1 MSMSDTDARESSHVH
16 WLLLG
21 SLSSVPA
28 GRRFILDFD
37 GFAETVRTADLRAKV
52 EIGAALGASRSMIVE
67 IAFEQ
72 LKQYAMKHVMAS
84 LPVLESLRKLA
95 EDLGG
100 PSSRRP
106 SDDATVAKVI
116 ELIGD
121 GPLAAELRRTF
132 ANEDLKDEPVPAAA
146 PASAS
151 AKSSDPESALVGELL
166 ERHETRQADTKR
178 AVDSFITA
186 VLAARGRKP
195 ASGEPPKPSNRRAR
209 ELIET
214 AVFGA
219 VGAILEDP
227 GVMQTEALWRGLQL
241 VAKAAPRRS
250 SGHGSMLVEVVDVAP
265 SGIEAAMRECLSDE
279 PMNRPDAYFVFD
291 RIENPERLA
300 ALASTAEDMHAP
312 IIVGVG
318 PGLFGVEDPEQIM
331 QVLRDA
337 KPDASAAMPE
347 GWADLRADEVSRW
360 LSVTANDVVVA
371 AEGAG
376 ASRRTVLGSSVFA
389 IAAMLAASYRET
401 GGFARI
407 LGKEGSLKAPG
418 MHEVAKGRESGT
430 AIPTAAFLSI
440 RAQSELAELGI
451 IGLGSGRNS
460 DLVALSNVPTIR
472 GSKDAVPLPA
482 QILTG
487 RLVRFA
493 RWVCNQV
500 PAGQTREQVVNLFKE
515 AANVFLFPGLN
526 TTNSTGGAELHAGV
540 VDLDGTPAIR
550 LVASV
555 HPRLAG
561 IPFEVGFDLP
571 LGVALADSSSNPS

>member
-1 MSMSDTDARESSHVH
+1 MSDTDARESSHVH

-21 SLSSVPA
+21 SLSSAPN

-37 GFAETVRTADLRAKV
+37 GFAEAVRAADLRAKV
-52 EIGAALGASRSMIVE
+52 EIGAALGASRSMVVE

-72 LKQYAMKHVMAS
+72 LKQYAMKHVLAS
-84 LPVLESLRKLA
+84 VPLLETLRKLA

-100 PSSRRP
+100 PSARRP

-132 ANEDLKDEPVPAAA
+132 TNEDLKDEPAAEPAPEPAAA
-146 PASAS
+146 KAG
-151 AKSSDPESALVGELL
+151 DPETALVGELL

-195 ASGEPPKPSNRRAR
+195 AGGEPPKPSNRRAR

-219 VGAILEDP
+219 VTAILEDP
-227 GVMQTEALWRGLQL
+227 AVTQPEALWRGLQL
-241 VAKAAPRRS
+241 VAKQAPRRS

-265 SGIEAAMRECLSDE
+265 DGIEAAMRECLDDE
-279 PMNRPDAYFVFD
+279 PMNRPDAYVCFD
-291 RIENPERLA
+291 PIEAPERLA

-318 PGLFGVEDPEQIM
+318 PSLFGVDDAEQIM

-337 KPDASAAMPE
+337 KPDATAAMPE
-347 GWADLRADEVSRW
+347 GWAELRADEVSRW
-360 LSVTANDVVVA
+360 LSVTINDVVVV

-376 ASRRTVLGSSVFA
+376 TSRRTVLGSSVFA
-389 IAAMLAASYRET
+389 VVAMLAASYRET

-407 LGKEGSLKAPG
+407 LGKDGSVKAPG
-418 MHEVAKGRESGT
+418 LREIAKGREAGT

-460 DLVALSNVPTIR
+460 DLVALSNVPTVR

-493 RWVCNQV
+493 RWVCDQV

-515 AANVFLFPGLN
+515 AATVFLFPGLN
-526 TTNSTGGAELHAGV
+526 STTGGAELHAGV
-540 VDLDGTPAIR
+540 IDLDGSPAIR
-550 LVASV
+550 LVANV

-571 LGVALADSSSNPS
+571 LGVGLAD

>member
-1 MSMSDTDARESSHVH
+1 MSDTDARESSHVH

-21 SLSSVPA
+21 SLSSAPN

-37 GFAETVRTADLRAKV
+37 GFAETVRAADLRAKV
-52 EIGAALGASRSMIVE
+52 EIGAALGASRSMMVE

-72 LKQYAMKHVMAS
+72 LKQYAMKHVLAS
-84 LPVLESLRKLA
+84 VPVLESLRKLA

-100 PSSRRP
+100 PSTRRP

-132 ANEDLKDEPVPAAA
+132 SNEDLKDEPTPESAPAPAAA
-146 PASAS
+146 SAS
-151 AKSSDPESALVGELL
+151 SSDPESALVGELL

-195 ASGEPPKPSNRRAR
+195 AGGEPPKPSNRRAR

-219 VGAILEDP
+219 VAAILEDP
-227 GVMQTEALWRGLQL
+227 AVTQPEALWRGLQL
-241 VAKAAPRRS
+241 LAKQAPRRS

-265 SGIEAAMRECLSDE
+265 SGIEAAMRECLDDE
-279 PMNRPDAYFVFD
+279 PMNRPDAFFCFD
-291 RIENPERLA
+291 RIEDPERLA

-312 IIVGVG
+312 VIVGVG
-318 PGLFGVEDPEQIM
+318 PELFGVGDPEQVM

-337 KPDASAAMPE
+337 KPDAGAAMPE
-347 GWADLRADEVSRW
+347 GWAALREDEVSRW
-360 LSVTANDVVVA
+360 LSITFNDVVVA

-376 ASRRTVLGSSVFA
+376 SSRRTVLGSSVFA
-389 IAAMLAASYRET
+389 VAAMLAASYRET

-407 LGKEGSLKAPG
+407 LGKDGSVKAPG

-451 IGLGSGRNS
+451 VGLGSGRNS
-460 DLVALSNVPTIR
+460 DLVALSNVPTVR

-493 RWVCNQV
+493 RWVCDQV

-515 AANVFLFPGLN
+515 AATVFLFPGI
-526 TTNSTGGAELHAGV
+526 NSTTGGAELHAGV

-550 LVASV
+550 LVANV

-571 LGVALADSSSNPS
+571 LGVALADSSSQPS